1 MTKTG
6 AESFEMP
13 SEMRAF
19 AEKSVEQAR
28 QAFDGFMAAAQ
39 QAAGTADKQAKGVRD
54 LSMLAA
60 RLAERN
66 VAASFAF
73 AGRLA
78 RAKDT
83 DEVLAIQADYM
94 KSQVA
99 ALNEQAKELGEKAVE
114 HAGQADAQ

>member
-6 AESFEMP
+6 SEPFEIP

-19 AEKSVEQAR
+19 AEQSVEQAR
-28 QAFDGFMAAAQ
+28 QAFEGLMAAAQ
-39 QAAGTADKQAKGVRD
+39 QAAGTADKQAKGARD
-54 LSMLAA
+54 LSALAA

-83 DEVLAIQADYM
+83 GEVLALQADYV

-99 ALNEQAKELGEKAVE
+99 ALNAQAKELGDEAAKF
-114 HAGQADAQ
+114 AGQAGTH